1 MKGRTY
7 RYFEHEPLYPFG
19 YGLTYG
25 DVSVKSAAAEQM
37 DEKVIIRAKVKND
50 GCVDTQDVVQVYVHN
65 EGSENAPRNPRLCG
79 FARVNCPAGSET
91 DAVIEIEKKRLL
103 VVNDQGEFISEGKP
117 VFYVGVSQ
125 PDARSLALTGHACIK
140 TTL

>member
-1 MKGRTY
+1 MSKISQIQVENDEQKAEAKKVMET
-7 RYFEHEPLYPFG
+7 
-19 YGLTYG
+19 
-25 DVSVKSAAAEQM
+25 AATTMEQM
-37 DEKVIIRAKVKND
+37 EEKVVIRAKVKND

-79 FARVNCPAGSET
+79 FVRVNCPAGSET

-103 VVNDQGEFISEGKP
+103 VVNDLGKLVSEGKP

-140 TTL
+140 ITL